1 MGIKSNLLIQAT
13 KYNNK
18 GIIKLTQCLFNAL
31 DKLFSSAKRSAKKK
45 ESTNNRKD
53 NQHLNDALALL

>member
-18 GIIKLTQCLFNAL
+18 GIVKLALGLFNAL
-31 DKLFSSAKRSAKKK
+31 NKLFSSAKRK
-45 ESTNNRKD
+45 ESTNNKRIIST
-53 NQHLNDALALL
+53 